1 MSVSRSVPFRLVAS
15 LGPGTNRG
23 CRFLRVRRSSGWGMA
38 VCGCR
43 LAAVAFVVAGCVEG
57 SGPVTTQTAPPPT
70 TQTAATATTAA
81 PSPTSTTAVS
91 SSTASSVEAV
101 TIFDFGEIDYPE
113 NPATVDDL
121 PEALTFHIDG
131 PMPDPDL
138 SISGPED
145 LDRWMTGWL
154 DWYDWVFANP
164 AQGVEHLDVNMTAL
178 FSQMFADLRSDLVDL
193 ADVGQKLLDLADAD
207 QKRLGGGF
215 VPSSLAGSFNEL
227 FDDKIALAVGVVAGV
242 APSYIVDRAGDV
254 VSMSEGSDGEVL
266 ISAVLRYDQERDEWL
281 MQSFEVLG
289 PV

>member
-1 MSVSRSVPFRLVAS
+1 MSVSRSAPFRLVAG

-38 VCGCR
+38 VWGCR

-57 SGPVTTQTAPPPT
+57 SGPVPPQTAPPPT
-70 TQTAATATTAA
+70 TQTSTTAA

-91 SSTASSVEAV
+91 SSTTSSVEAM

-138 SISGPED
+138 RISGPED

-154 DWYDWVFANP
+154 DWYDWVYANP
-164 AQGVEHLDVNMTAL
+164 AQGVEQLDVNVVS
-178 FSQMFADLRSDLVDL
+178 FGQMFADLRAAL
-193 ADVGQKLLDLADAD
+193 ADSAESGERV
-207 QKRLGGGF
+207 LGGGF
-215 VPSSLAGSFNEL
+215 VPSKLSGTFDEYFDGKYALRLGILADVS
-227 FDDKIALAVGVVAGV
+227 
-242 APSYIVDRAGDV
+242 PSYIVDRTGDV
-254 VSMSEGSDGEVL
+254 VSMAEGSDGEVL
-266 ISAVLRYDQERDEWL
+266 ISALLRYDQERDEWL
-281 MQSFEVLG
+281 MQTFDVLG
-289 PV
+289 PA